1 VSGDSRVAA
10 AARPALAPS
19 LAREI
24 VERVRAVS
32 RPRRIIL
39 FGSRARGDADPRS
52 DIDLA
57 ISSAAMTRS
66 EWLRVLASL
75 ESVETLL
82 PIQAV
87 LLEDAPTLLQER
99 VAREG
104 IDLYAEPESRG

>member
-1 VSGDSRVAA
+1 MSDSRT
-10 AARPALAPS
+10 PASAPGLTPS
-19 LAREI
+19 LARDI

-57 ISSAAMTRS
+57 ISSPAITRS
-66 EWLRVLASL
+66 EWLRILTSL
-75 ESVETLL
+75 EAVETLL

-87 LLEDAPTLLQER
+87 LLEEVPARLRER

-104 IDLYAEPESRG
+104 IDLYAEPEGRG

>member
-1 VSGDSRVAA
+1 MSGARPPAEAA
-10 AARPALAPS
+10 PALAPA
-19 LAREI
+19 LARDI

-57 ISSAAMTRS
+57 ISSAAMTRG

-75 ESVETLL
+75 EAIETLL

-87 LLEDAPTLLQER
+87 LLEEAPARLRER

-104 IDLYAEPESRG
+104 IDLYVEPESRG

>member
-1 VSGDSRVAA
+1 M
-10 AARPALAPS
+10 LAPN

-24 VERVRAVS
+24 VACIRAVS
-32 RPRRIIL
+32 HPRRIIL

-57 ISSAAMTRS
+57 ISAGAMTPS
-66 EWLRVLASL
+66 EWLRILASL
-75 ESVETLL
+75 ETVGTLL

-87 LLEDAPTLLQER
+87 LLEEAPARLRER

-104 IDLYAEPESRG
+104 IDLYAEPEGRG